1 MRTILACTAFLFAGI
16 LRAADI
22 ASGGTLV
29 VHEWGTFTSLQ
40 DEQGNTIGG
49 VNTDEE
55 RLPEF
60 VHDLRPVRMTTSSDL
75 APRFIKF
82 APMCAPEV
90 TMRLETP
97 VVYFHLPA
105 GVKEMKIDLR
115 VDFRGGIMS
124 QFYPDAR
131 IAVDGATIED
141 RQQWRY
147 RTMTAAT
154 TSTLEWKGLL
164 VGSGHD
170 GPPTESPVWLAPRQV
185 ASARVATPEG
195 ERERYLFY
203 RGLGHLDAPLVARRS
218 AAGTELE
225 VGARPDALGSGVT
238 LTAIPR
244 LWLAD
249 LRGDGRAAMRS
260 VPTVTLDADRRVSR
274 LSATFAA
281 EDYSVA
287 RLAALR
293 SELREG
299 LISEGLHAD
308 EAEALLATWQESYFK
323 APGQRLF
330 FLVPRAWTE
339 RYLPLSVKP
348 LARIERAL
356 MGRIELVSPAQRQ
369 AITRIAAGPVSDTGW
384 WDRFMNEKV
393 YTVVDQKMVWRSGGE
408 ALHQRIFGFNAGRER
423 GLLAELGFQ
432 LPDDYRAY
440 LALGRFRDAL
450 LLDEQRRR
458 PDPELAKFIETYWV
472 EGDRMMRDM
481 LRDELEPQ
489 QPGVQP

>member
-1 MRTILACTAFLFAGI
+1 MRTILVCTAVLLAGI
-16 LRAADI
+16 LPAAET

-49 VNTDEE
+49 INTDEE

-60 VHDLRPVRMTTSSDL
+60 VHDLRPVRMATSSDL

-82 APMCAPEV
+82 APVCAPEV

-97 VVYFHLPA
+97 VVYFHLPP
-105 GVKEMKIDLR
+105 GVREMTVDLR

-131 IAVDGATIED
+131 VAVDGTVVED
-141 RQQWRY
+141 RKQWRY

-154 TSTLEWKGLL
+154 ASTLEWKGLL
-164 VGSGHD
+164 VGSRHD
-170 GPPTESPVWLAPRQV
+170 GPPTASPVWLAPRQV
-185 ASARVATPEG
+185 TSARVATPEG

-203 RGLGHLDAPLVARRS
+203 RGLGHLDAPLIARRS
-218 AAGTELE
+218 ADGGELE
-225 VGARPDALGSGVT
+225 VAARPDALGAGTT
-238 LTAIPR
+238 LAAIPR

-249 LRGDGRAAMRS
+249 LRGDGTAAMRS
-260 VPTVTLDADRRVSR
+260 VPAMTLAVGRQASR
-274 LSATFAA
+274 LPATFAA
-281 EDYSVA
+281 EDYSPA

-293 SELREG
+293 AELREG
-299 LISEGLHAD
+299 LIGEGLHAD

-339 RYLPLSVKP
+339 RHLPLVVKP

-369 AITRIAAGPVSDTGW
+369 AIRRIAAGPVSDSDW
-384 WDRFMNEKV
+384 WDRFMREKV
-393 YTVVDQKMVWRSGGE
+393 FTIVDQKTVWRPGGE
-408 ALHQRIFGFNAGRER
+408 AIHQRIFGVNAGRER
-423 GLLAELGFQ
+423 GLLVELGFQ
-432 LPDDYRAY
+432 VPDDYRAY

-458 PDPELAKFIETYWV
+458 PDPELATFIGNYWV
-472 EGDRMMRDM
+472 DGDPRMRE
-481 LRDELEPQ
+481 LRRAQAAEEAAAQ
-489 QPGVQP
+489 Q